1 MSKKVNIGKAGLAV
15 AFVLGGFHL
24 GWALLVAAGWAQPVI
39 DFIFWVHF
47 IKPVYSIE
55 PFELT
60 RAVML
65 VAMTAGVGFAIGLA
79 LALVW
84 NAMHKP
90 RSQ

>member
-1 MSKKVNIGKAGLAV
+1 MSKQVNNGKAGLAV
-15 AFVLGGFHL
+15 ALVLGGFHF

-55 PFELT
+55 PFELI
-60 RAVML
+60 RAAML
-65 VAMTAGVGFAIGLA
+65 VAMTAGVGFAIGIA
-79 LALVW
+79 FALVW
-84 NAMHKP
+84 NAMHKA